1 MPRRNRA
8 RGVDTWR
15 RHFNPYRE
23 AQVSTPENAKE
34 CRQMASKYPPR
45 EDIGHDQP
53 LRLAVAAALAFPDGS
68 MTASGLR
75 REAARGRLAI
85 ERIAGKDYTTL
96 ANIERMRELCRV
108 EAKELACGSNQR
120 SATQAVSSAVT
131 RPGSSATERVRFARA
146 ALEKTARGLSGHLP
160 STSPANT
167 EPRAIET
174 VIRLTSSS
182 STS

>member
-75 REAARGRLAI
+75 REAARGRLVI

-96 ANIERMRELCRV
+96 ANIELMRQRCRV
-108 EAKELACGSNQR
+108 QPKEPGCGS
-120 SATQAVSSAVT
+120 
-131 RPGSSATERVRFARA
+131 GSEGAEQPN
-146 ALEKTARGLSGHLP
+146 G
-160 STSPANT
+160 
-167 EPRAIET
+167 
-174 VIRLTSSS
+174 TSSITDAKS
-182 STS
+182 APVRANMISARLKMRSPTT

>member
-1 MPRRNRA
+1 
-8 RGVDTWR
+8 
-15 RHFNPYRE
+15 
-23 AQVSTPENAKE
+23 
-34 CRQMASKYPPR
+34 MASKYPPR

-120 SATQAVSSAVT
+120 SATRAASSSVT
-131 RPGSSATERVRFARA
+131 QPGSSATERVRSARA
-146 ALEKTARGLSGHLP
+146 ALERTARGLSVRLP
-160 STSPANT
+160 NTLPANI
-167 EPRAIET
+167 EPPAIGT
-174 VIRLTSSS
+174 VFQLTSSS